1 MRRVT
6 GRRRTAI
13 LTNVRSE
20 RRNPTCA
27 WLLHRG
33 KHVSKPKRALQE
45 PRRNLSK
52 SLSLSLYIYIYIER
66 ERERENTKQ
75 IPKPKPTMKPTVN
88 NRKRPEKSYDDTAKT
103 TTTLIKLSNPHRTL
117 LKPYKPP
124 IEPVQNTTKFARNP
138 HRTLMKP
145 LYQSDEVSPEGPVGR
160 GILDVLRRPMGRRR
174 RACRTQGSR
183 NFLGLGL
190 GFRTFW
196 VEG

>member
-6 GRRRTAI
+6 GRKENCDSHQCEIRTQKSNMCVAS
-13 LTNVRSE
+13 TPRQ
-20 RRNPTCA
+20 TCLQA
-27 WLLHRG
+27 EKSPART
-33 KHVSKPKRALQE
+33 PKE
-45 PRRNLSK
+45 PFK
-52 SLSLSLYIYIYIER
+52 ISLSLSIY
-66 ERERENTKQ
+66 RERENTKQ